1 MRWPDVPVVL
11 AQLLPDCHR
20 AQTALRKVAASF
32 YPQAP
37 VGYYFEPIARRFGAV
52 AEADDWRIIKQA
64 ASSCLRLRA
73 AQVEE
78 PHSRW
83 VKLAYRL
90 PLTRRSSQPF
100 VGPPVSP
107 WRLTAALLSGLTK
120 AAAGYGDLAWPDA
133 AASADPPPLAG
144 RYLRAVRRFVAGHTE
159 KTAGIGVNIN
169 ALGQTLWEGGAS
181 PQLAASTMSTMYAAQ
196 QMPDSRSRPGLVTGH
211 QLGQLAAGMIGSYAT
226 GLLAAAALQ
235 RTLQLPSDDP
245 KLQVGVIGSVVP
257 KLFGE

>member
-11 AQLLPDCHR
+11 TQLLPDCHR

-37 VGYYFEPIARRFGAV
+37 VGYYFDPIARRFGAV

-133 AASADPPPLAG
+133 S
-144 RYLRAVRRFVAGHTE
+144 VVAGHTE